1 MIPST
6 NIVNTEES
14 NNINTSKTYLINF
27 NKESLQGKIDEL
39 EAVKQ
44 AAYMILSTEKGAY
57 TMYPLDYGT
66 SLEKYI
72 GKSYDYVTGDIDR
85 EIKEYL
91 KIKAIK
97 ENTTVSAIITKIV
110 VEMMSNDKGAK

>member
-1 MIPST
+1 MT
-6 NIVNTEES
+6 
-14 NNINTSKTYLINF
+14 
-27 NKESLQGKIDEL
+27 KERKHKLNL
-39 EAVKQ
+39 TV
-44 AAYMILSTEKGAY
+44 
-57 TMYPLDYGT
+57 
-66 SLEKYI
+66 
-72 GKSYDYVTGDIDR
+72 DR

>member
-1 MIPST
+1 M
-6 NIVNTEES
+6 
-14 NNINTSKTYLINF
+14 K
-27 NKESLQGKIDEL
+27 KEY
-39 EAVKQ
+39 KQ
-44 AAYMILSTEKGAY
+44 KLNLT
-57 TMYPLDYGT
+57 
-66 SLEKYI
+66 
-72 GKSYDYVTGDIDR
+72 VDR

>member
-1 MIPST
+1 MQ
-6 NIVNTEES
+6 
-14 NNINTSKTYLINF
+14 
-27 NKESLQGKIDEL
+27 KERKHKLNL
-39 EAVKQ
+39 TV
-44 AAYMILSTEKGAY
+44 
-57 TMYPLDYGT
+57 
-66 SLEKYI
+66 
-72 GKSYDYVTGDIDR
+72 DR